1 MNNYSQNNFNTP
13 SKTRSAALGA
23 VIIIGGIS
31 LAGFLCGI
39 ASALLTVMGY

>member
-1 MNNYSQNNFNTP
+1 MNNYSQNNFKP

-31 LAGFLCGI
+31 LAGFICGI
-39 ASALLTVMGY
+39 ASALLDMIGI